1 MTVCVCEISQMK
13 YELYMFTSCIYLHF
27 FVYFRPVLLQHIG
40 LHIEQ
45 QLLISVSSLG
55 KNSKI
60 STSTKSLLLRLYCP
74 TFTLIAAIPALSLVA
89 ATFKLWKTTT
99 CCSQQFTQQII
110 F

>member
-1 MTVCVCEISQMK
+1 MHIFAFFCVLPSRT
-13 YELYMFTSCIYLHF
+13 FTAYWFTHRATIADFSF
-27 FVYFRPVLLQHIG
+27 FT
-40 LHIEQ
+40 
-45 QLLISVSSLG
+45 G
-55 KNSKI
+55 KKFNPQTDLI